1 MAETSAR
8 GPVEKSNAAVGLA
21 AHGILPDVGLMTLR
35 IGTGLCLV
43 VLHGWS
49 KLAEAL
55 GYFQGHDW
63 DLVHLTRS
71 LGFPAPAFFAVCA
84 ACSESVGAALV
95 ACGLCTRLAAAAV
108 TFNMLVAAY
117 ADLKDGTSI
126 ESACLYGL
134 PFFAIL
140 LAGPGT
146 LSLDYFCKQIRR
158 KRAGELTPLGGPTNP
173 K

>member
-1 MAETSAR
+1 MTESSPS
-8 GPVEKSNAAVGLA
+8 GPVEKSNTVVGLA

-49 KLAEAL
+49 KLAEAV

-84 ACSESVGAALV
+84 ALSESVGAFLV
-95 ACGLCTRLAAAAV
+95 ACGLYSRLAAAAV
-108 TFNMLVAAY
+108 AFNMLVAIY
-117 ADLKDGTSI
+117 ADLRDGSSI
-126 ESACLYGL
+126 EDAYLYAVPL
-134 PFFAIL
+134 CTL
-140 LAGPGT
+140 LLTGPGA
-146 LSLDYFCKQIRR
+146 LSLDHLLQRIRSH
-158 KRAGELTPLGGPTNP
+158 KTPIA
-173 K
+173 KEM